1 MNEEIKNLLVKE
13 LEPRLEEM
21 QKHKICSV
29 AYQKL
34 LNECNDI
41 ESRICQ
47 IESEGM

>member
-1 MNEEIKNLLVKE
+1 MNEQIKE
-13 LEPRLEEM
+13 LEKQLDEKATEM
-21 QKHKICSV
+21 QNHKICSV

-41 ESRICQ
+41 EARICQ